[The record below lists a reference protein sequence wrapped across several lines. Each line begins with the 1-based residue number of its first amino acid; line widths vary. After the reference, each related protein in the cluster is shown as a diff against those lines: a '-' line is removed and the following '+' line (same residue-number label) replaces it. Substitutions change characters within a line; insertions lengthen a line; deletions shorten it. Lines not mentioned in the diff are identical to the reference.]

1 MAAAKLTTDVL
12 STEAAAQVAA
22 AKLTT
27 DVISAEPSH
36 VATTEATSRQSHLRG
51 HPPPAKA
58 TAAACI
64 RRVDTKAAAEDCE
77 R

>member
-1 MAAAKLTTDVL
+1 MAAAKLTTDVI

-27 DVISAEPSH
+27 NVISAEPSH
-36 VATTEATSRQSHLRG
+36 VATTEAHLRQG
-51 HPPPAKA
+51 NYVATPAKA